1 MIISNQ
7 LLARRAAGNIM
18 NTCQI
23 ALHKLSCRGKFL
35 VLLLP
40 PTGGMI
46 MQRVEVIIR
55 YIDDEDQVLSESNLG
70 IIGNMM

>member
-1 MIISNQ
+1 
-7 LLARRAAGNIM
+7 
-18 NTCQI
+18 
-23 ALHKLSCRGKFL
+23 
-35 VLLLP
+35 
-40 PTGGMI
+40 